1 MASFSNHHAWIPI
14 FLSAFFYYTFLAQTR
29 TPLLSYLN
37 LLPSYEPLFTQ
48 LVINDDVSANEIER
62 IFGKPKNRLNS
73 FETVIQDINASFFD
87 LTWVEDANLGRGYLL
102 VSDAAYAGKVW
113 RYEMGGGLVPIGKS
127 LYLDKSGCR
136 SKPDTE
142 CGVPVPYTD
151 QQSHDLSIREFG
163 SRGICVQVSKDSDRF
178 DMGRLLVV
186 EGGEK
191 RIVRMEEDGART
203 PLAINRDIDHIL
215 YTPFGDLLFTE
226 ATRRTIMEEIDDSSE
241 KQQQHQLIIVEEK
254 GIFRVKEVINFP
266 SIPFSKNREAHSW
279 KDFDLLNH
287 WDLHDENVDSSEKM
301 PVLAYSGMNTITGM
315 IVGKDLTSLFISG
328 SILTTKGVQ
337 NVIVK
342 VPLVDED
349 NASGSASKIE
359 EYHIFFHMNK
369 VTLKKQGGHAPDAT
383 AMALDQY
390 GNIFV
395 GHTGGIT
402 ILDSDGDMLATV
414 NLDEDVRPTALLFG
428 NDGYLYMTTK
438 SLLLRYKIKVK
449 GYKYPTNLIV
459 PSKKR

>member
-1 MASFSNHHAWIPI
+1 MVSFVNHHAWIPV
-14 FLSAFFYYTFLAQTR
+14 FTSALMYYTFLSQTK

-37 LLPSYEPLFTQ
+37 LLPSYEPLLTQ
-48 LVINDDVSANEIER
+48 LVLSNDVSANEAER
-62 IFGKPKNRLNS
+62 IFGKPKNYLNS
-73 FETVIQDINASFFD
+73 FETVIQDNNASFFD

-102 VSDAAYAGKVW
+102 VSDAAHAGKVW

-142 CGVPVPYTD
+142 CGVSYEE
-151 QQSHDLSIREFG
+151 QQSHDSSNIEFG
-163 SRGICVQVSKDSDRF
+163 SRGICVQVSKDADRF
-178 DMGRLLVV
+178 DMGHLLVV
-186 EGGEK
+186 EGGER

-203 PLAINRDIDHIL
+203 PLVVNRNIDHIL

-226 ATRRTIMEEIDDSSE
+226 EMERTNTAFEQEQTTIR
-241 KQQQHQLIIVEEK
+241 EK
-254 GIFRVKEVINFP
+254 GVYRVKEVVNFP
-266 SIPFSKNREAHSW
+266 SIPFSKNREAHLW
-279 KDFDLLNH
+279 TDFDLLNH
-287 WDLHDENVDSSEKM
+287 WTLHDKSVDSSEKL
-301 PVLAYSGMNTITGM
+301 PSYAYSGMNVINSM
-315 IVGKDLTSLFISG
+315 LVGKDLTSLFISG
-328 SILTTKGVQ
+328 SIITSSGVR

-342 VPLVDED
+342 VPMMDED
-349 NASGSASKIE
+349 NASVSTLKIE
-359 EYHIFFHMNK
+359 EHHVIFDTSKITSNAH
-369 VTLKKQGGHAPDAT
+369 AT

-402 ILDSDGDMLATV
+402 ILDSDGDMIATV
-414 NLDEDVRPTALLFG
+414 NLDEDIRPTSLVFG

-438 SLLLRYKIKVK
+438 SSLLRYKIKVK